1 VEAKHGCFDLSSI
14 FTIALF
20 LKEIVNLQM
29 RKKILF
35 TNNDIL
41 EEKDIM

>member
-1 VEAKHGCFDLSSI
+1 VEAKHGCFDLLSV

-41 EEKDIM
+41 EEKDTT